1 MSDSP
6 REISI
11 SPAWLLLLLIP
22 VGLFV
27 GRLVAQAPVPTRVTG
42 ETASAAASAP
52 VSSGEV
58 QAASRAMAQT
68 SAAEAPAARSAAPD
82 KPEQP
87 ESKPYVSEWT
97 TLESA
102 MAESD
107 RTGKPILI
115 DFNADWCGPCQEMK
129 REVFEDG
136 ARGQLVQIAVI
147 PVSIVDRIQEDGQN
161 PPEIANLQ
169 QRFGVHAFPT
179 LVIFLPST
187 GKADRTQG
195 FGDAERTLAW
205 ITATAQVV
213 R

>member
-1 MSDSP
+1 MADSP
-6 REISI
+6 REITI

-22 VGLFV
+22 VALFV
-27 GRLVAQAPVPTRVTG
+27 GHLVAQAPVPAKVTDQ
-42 ETASAAASAP
+42 TASAATAAPASPGAT
-52 VSSGEV
+52 
-58 QAASRAMAQT
+58 QAASRAVAQT
-68 SAAEAPAARSAAPD
+68 SAAEAPASPSAVPD

-97 TLESA
+97 SLESA

-115 DFNADWCGPCQEMK
+115 DFNAEWCGPCQAMK
-129 REVFEDG
+129 QEVFDDG
-136 ARGQLVQIAVI
+136 ARGQLVQTAVI
-147 PVSIVDRIQEDGQN
+147 PVSIVDRSHEDGQN

-169 QRFGVHAFPT
+169 QRFGVRAFPT

-187 GKADRTQG
+187 GKADRAQG

-205 ITATAQVV
+205 ITATAQSV

>member
-27 GRLVAQAPVPTRVTG
+27 GHLVAQAPVPAKVTDQ
-42 ETASAAASAP
+42 TTSAATAAPASPSAT
-52 VSSGEV
+52 
-58 QAASRAMAQT
+58 QAASRAVAQT
-68 SAAEAPAARSAAPD
+68 SAAEAPTERPAAGD

-87 ESKPYVSEWT
+87 DSKPYVSEWT

-115 DFNADWCGPCQEMK
+115 DFNADWCEPCQAMK
-129 REVFEDG
+129 HGVFEDA
-136 ARGQLVQIAVI
+136 ARAQLVQTAVI
-147 PVSIVDRIQEDGQN
+147 PVSIVDRSHEDGQN
-161 PPEIANLQ
+161 PPEIVNLQ
-169 QRFGVHAFPT
+169 HHFGVHSFPT
-179 LVIFLPST
+179 LVVFLPST
-187 GKADRTQG
+187 GKVARVEG

-205 ITATAQVV
+205 ITGTAQSV

>member
-1 MSDSP
+1 MSESP
-6 REISI
+6 REITI

-27 GRLVAQAPVPTRVTG
+27 GHLVAQAPVPTRVT
-42 ETASAAASAP
+42 EQTASAATSAP
-52 VSSGEV
+52 ASPGEAR
-58 QAASRAMAQT
+58 AASRAMPQT
-68 SAAEAPAARSAAPD
+68 SAAEAPAAGSAAPE

-97 TLESA
+97 SLESA

-115 DFNADWCGPCQEMK
+115 DFNADWCGPCQAMK
-129 REVFEDG
+129 HDVFEDG
-136 ARGQLVQIAVI
+136 ARGQLVQTAVI
-147 PVSIVDRIQEDGQN
+147 PVSIVDRSHEDGQN
-161 PPEIANLQ
+161 PPEIVNLQ
-169 QRFGVHAFPT
+169 HHFGVHSFPT
-179 LVIFLPST
+179 LVVFLPSS
-187 GKADRTQG
+187 GKVSRVEG

-205 ITATAQVV
+205 ITGTAQAV

>member
-1 MSDSP
+1 
-6 REISI
+6 
-11 SPAWLLLLLIP
+11 
-22 VGLFV
+22 
-27 GRLVAQAPVPTRVTG
+27 VTVTDQ
-42 ETASAAASAP
+42 TASAATATP
-52 VSSGEV
+52 VSPGEAQV
-58 QAASRAMAQT
+58 ASRAMAQT
-68 SAAEAPAARSAAPD
+68 SAAEAPLGATSEPAR
-82 KPEQP
+82 PEQP
-87 ESKPYVSEWT
+87 AAQPYVSEWT

-115 DFNADWCGPCQEMK
+115 DFNAEWCGPCQEMK

-136 ARGQLVQIAVI
+136 ARGQMVQTAVI
-147 PVSIVDRIQEDGQN
+147 PVSIVDRVQEDGQN
-161 PPEIANLQ
+161 PPEITNLQ

-187 GKADRTQG
+187 GKADRAQG

-205 ITATAQVV
+205 ITATAQAV